1 MPSKRKTIKEVD
13 VKGRRVLVRC
23 DFNVTP
29 EEDGSIS
36 NDLRIRQA
44 IPTIK
49 YLLKKKSKVILLSH
63 FGNKKES
70 ISPVKEVLAKLLKR
84 KVSFINDCVGERV
97 EKKVSEMKEG
107 DILLLENVRMYD
119 SEKENSLEFGKRL
132 SLLAEVYINDAFSVS
147 HRDHASVTKPPLFLP
162 SATGFLMEKEIS
174 VLDKVV
180 KNPKRPFV
188 AIIGGAKVE
197 SKIQAVNYFLEN
209 ADHVLLGGKI
219 ANMVLIV
226 REIASNLP
234 WPDSEMIKTVKQID
248 YTSPKLHIP
257 VDVIASLDNT
267 GEKETRE
274 TGPGKVGK
282 EEDIF
287 DIGKETIR
295 LYGDIIKE
303 AKTIIWTGPLG
314 FSEKEVFENGT
325 KEVGR
330 YMVKNRKAL
339 TVIGGG
345 DTNKAFLKFN
355 LFKKVDF
362 VSYGGGAMLTYISK
376 GPMPGIVALEQ

>member
-13 VKGRRVLVRC
+13 VNGRRVLVRC

-97 EKKVSEMKEG
+97 EKKVSEMKQG

-234 WPDSEMIKTVKQID
+234 WPDSEIIKNVKQID

>member
-1 MPSKRKTIKEVD
+1 MPSKRKTIKELD
-13 VKGRRVLVRC
+13 VKGKRVLVRC

-36 NDLRIRQA
+36 SDLRIRQA
-44 IPTIK
+44 LPTIK
-49 YLLKKKSKVILLSH
+49 YLIRKKSKVILLSH
-63 FGNKKES
+63 FGNEKES
-70 ISPVKEVLAKLLKR
+70 ISPIKKVLEKLLRR
-84 KVSFINDCVGERV
+84 KVSFVEDCIGERV
-97 EKKVSEMKEG
+97 EKKISEMNGG
-107 DILLLENVRMYD
+107 DVLLLENVRMYD

-132 SLLAEVYINDAFSVS
+132 SLLADVYINDAFSVS
-147 HRDHASVTKPPLFLP
+147 HRSHASVTRPPLFLP

-180 KNPKRPFV
+180 KNPKRPVV

-197 SKIQAVNYFLEN
+197 SKIKAVNYFLEN

-234 WPDSEMIKTVKQID
+234 WPDEDTVKVVNQID

-287 DIGKETIR
+287 DIGNETIK

-303 AKTIIWTGPLG
+303 ANTIIWTGPLG
-314 FSEKEVFENGT
+314 FSEREAFENGT

-330 YMVKNRKAL
+330 YMAKNRRAL

-345 DTNKAFLKFN
+345 DTNKAFLRFN

-376 GPMPGIVALEQ
+376 GPMPGIAALEQ

>member
-1 MPSKRKTIKEVD
+1 MPSKRKTIKEMD
-13 VKGRRVLVRC
+13 VKGKRVLVRC
-23 DFNVTP
+23 DFNVKP
-29 EEDGSIS
+29 EKDGSIFS
-36 NDLRIRQA
+36 DLRIRKA
-44 IPTIK
+44 LPTIK

-63 FGNKKES
+63 FGNEKES
-70 ISPVKEVLAKLLKR
+70 ISPIKEVLEKLLKK
-84 KVSFINDCVGERV
+84 KVGFINDCVGERV
-97 EKKVSEMKEG
+97 EKRVDEMKER

-132 SLLAEVYINDAFSVS
+132 SLLADVYINDAFSVS
-147 HRDHASVTKPPLFLP
+147 HRNHASVTKPPLFLP

-180 KNPKRPFV
+180 KNPKRPVV

-197 SKIQAVNYFLEN
+197 SKIMAVNYFLEN

-234 WPDSEMIKTVKQID
+234 WPDDDIIKVVKQID

-257 VDVIASLDNT
+257 VDVVASLDNT
-267 GEKETRE
+267 GGKETRE

-287 DIGKETIR
+287 DIGKETIK

-330 YMVKNRKAL
+330 YMIKNRRAL

-345 DTNKAFLKFN
+345 DTNNAFLRFN

-376 GPMPGIVALEQ
+376 EPMPGLVALEQ

>member
-13 VKGRRVLVRC
+13 VKRKRVLVRC
-23 DFNVTP
+23 DFNVSL

-36 NDLRIRQA
+36 SDLRIRQVL
-44 IPTIK
+44 PTIR
-49 YLLKKKSKVILLSH
+49 YLLKKKAKVILLSH
-63 FGNKKES
+63 FGKKEES
-70 ISPVKEVLAKLLKR
+70 ISPVKEVLAKLLR
-84 KVSFINDCVGERV
+84 KKISFVDDCVGEKV
-97 EKKVSEMKEG
+97 ERKIDEMKEG
-107 DILLLENVRMYD
+107 EILLLENVRMYEA
-119 SEKENSLEFGKRL
+119 EKENSLEFGKRL
-132 SLLAEVYINDAFSVS
+132 SKLADVFINDAFSVS

-162 SATGFLMEKEIS
+162 SASGFLMEKEIS
-174 VLDKVV
+174 TLEKIT
-180 KNPKRPFV
+180 KNPRRPVV
-188 AIIGGAKVE
+188 AIIGGAKVD
-197 SKIQAVNYFLEN
+197 SKILAVNCFLKK

-226 REIASNLP
+226 REIATNLP
-234 WPDSEMIKTVKQID
+234 WPEEEMVKTVEQID

-267 GEKETRE
+267 GENETRE

-295 LYGDIIKE
+295 LYGEIIKE

-314 FSEKEVFENGT
+314 FSEKEAFENGT
-325 KEVGR
+325 KEVGK
-330 YMVKNRKAL
+330 YMVDNKRAL
-339 TVIGGG
+339 TIVGGG
-345 DTNKAFLKFN
+345 DTSKAFSKFN
-355 LFKKVDF
+355 LLKKVDF

-376 GPMPGIVALEQ
+376 GPMPGIEALEQ

>member
-13 VKGRRVLVRC
+13 VNGRRVLVRC

-97 EKKVSEMKEG
+97 EKKVSEMKQG

-234 WPDSEMIKTVKQID
+234 WPDSEIIKTVKQID

>member
-1 MPSKRKTIKEVD
+1 MPSKRKTIKELE
-13 VKGRRVLVRC
+13 VKGKRVLVRC

-36 NDLRIRQA
+36 SDLRIRQA
-44 IPTIK
+44 LPTIK
-49 YLLKKKSKVILLSH
+49 YLIRKKSKVILLSH
-63 FGNKKES
+63 FGNEKES
-70 ISPVKEVLAKLLKR
+70 ISPIKKVLEKLLRR
-84 KVSFINDCVGERV
+84 KVSFVEDCIGERV
-97 EKKVSEMKEG
+97 EKKISEMNGG
-107 DILLLENVRMYD
+107 DVLLLENVRMYD

-132 SLLAEVYINDAFSVS
+132 SLLADVYINDAFSIS
-147 HRDHASVTKPPLFLP
+147 HRSHASVTRPPLFLP

-180 KNPKRPFV
+180 KNPKRPVV
-188 AIIGGAKVE
+188 AIIGGVKVE
-197 SKIQAVNYFLEN
+197 SKIKAVNYFLEN

-234 WPDSEMIKTVKQID
+234 WPDEEIIKVVNQID
-248 YTSPKLHIP
+248 YTSPKMHIP

-287 DIGKETIR
+287 DIGNETIK

-303 AKTIIWTGPLG
+303 ANTIIWTGPLG
-314 FSEKEVFENGT
+314 FSEREAFENGT

-330 YMVKNRKAL
+330 YMVKNRRAL

-345 DTNKAFLKFN
+345 DTNKAFLRFN

-376 GPMPGIVALEQ
+376 GPMPGIAVLEQ

>member
-13 VKGRRVLVRC
+13 VNGRRVLVRC

-97 EKKVSEMKEG
+97 EKKVSEMKQG

-234 WPDSEMIKTVKQID
+234 WPDSEIIKTVKQID

-362 VSYGGGAMLTYISK
+362 VSYGGGATLTYISK

>member
-13 VKGRRVLVRC
+13 VNGRRVLVRC

-97 EKKVSEMKEG
+97 EKKVSEMKQG

-234 WPDSEMIKTVKQID
+234 WPDSEIIKNVKQID

-362 VSYGGGAMLTYISK
+362 VSYGGGATLTYISK